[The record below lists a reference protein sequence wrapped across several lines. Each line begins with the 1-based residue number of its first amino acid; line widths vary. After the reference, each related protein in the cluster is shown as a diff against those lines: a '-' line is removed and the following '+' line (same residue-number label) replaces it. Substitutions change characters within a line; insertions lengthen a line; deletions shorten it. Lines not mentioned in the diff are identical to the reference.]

1 MEDEASELKIELGEA
16 KLAKLELEKELALSR
31 QQLAESKA
39 ALAKAQQQQAQQP
52 PPPPQSNATRAAT
65 PSPPPPPI
73 GDSAPPPP
81 PPPIGAVPP
90 PPPPPLA
97 PPTVGNVP
105 PPPPP
110 PVIGGEGGPPVP
122 PPPPPMLA
130 GGPPP
135 PPPPPPPGISK
146 LKTAGTAVMAVNAWG
161 NRSKPMNTLNWEKL
175 PTYKANNTLWGDGGA
190 TQSLEEI
197 LGDGKSLEL
206 DLAELEGMFAKP
218 EVKGRMGGGPSGGEE
233 ERKAKVMKV
242 TLLDAKRSTSVGI
255 VMKRITD
262 ALQGKE
268 LRDALMEVDEN
279 LLPLEV
285 LPMVL
290 EIAPT
295 AEEKALLMNYTGEV
309 TNLDKPELMLRQ
321 LADIP
326 RLEKRLRVMMFKAQL
341 EVDMD
346 GVLMQRCSELAAACK
361 AIKSCKELHA
371 LMQIVLNVGNAL
383 NAGTSKGNAVG
394 YKLSTLLKIAE
405 LKAADKKTTLLHYV
419 VEVVR
424 KNAPTISQPVFE
436 LQKVVRDASR
446 ISLEELHSKKAEAE
460 AGLRKVDEEITWHDE
475 QRLREGDGTTKD
487 ASEYEDQ
494 FPEIFTLFYNEFSE
508 NKDKFVEQLEEA
520 EGTFK
525 EVCGLLGEAEAKEP
539 EDVFDTL
546 EKFVVRFEAVSREAE
561 EARRLAASQSARTA
575 AAAAAAAKPVKE
587 RKQLKSSRPSIIPGG
602 PKRLIGIRPKA
613 AATDSSKMM
622 APITD
627 GPSAGAGEKQPS
639 GGSGGDAAE
648 ADPSLIPQ
656 RRMSSSKKVMNIFSG
671 AGKR

>member
-16 KLAKLELEKELALSR
+16 KLAKLGAREGARAQPAAARGEQSR
-31 QQLAESKA
+31 IGQGA
-39 ALAKAQQQQAQQP
+39 AAAG
-52 PPPPQSNATRAAT
+52 AAT
-65 PSPPPPPI
+65 AAAAAIQRDQSRDAI
-73 GDSAPPPP
+73 TTATSHRRFCATASA
-81 PPPIGAVPP
+81 ATDWRRPP

-130 GGPPP
+130 GG
-135 PPPPPPPGISK
+135 STTAATTATAWYK
-146 LKTAGTAVMAVNAWG
+146 LVPKTAGTAVMAVNAWG

-175 PTYKANNTLWGDGGA
+175 PTYKASPCGA
-190 TQSLEEI
+190 TAARPKASRRYLVMVRASSWTSPSWRAC
-197 LGDGKSLEL
+197 LL
-206 DLAELEGMFAKP
+206 P

-525 EVCGLLGEAEAKEP
+525 EVCGLLGEVEAKEP

-602 PKRLIGIRPKA
+602 PKRLIGDKTKGRG
-613 AATDSSKMM
+613 
-622 APITD
+622 D
-627 GPSAGAGEKQPS
+627 GQDDGADHGWAV
-639 GGSGGDAAE
+639 GGW
-648 ADPSLIPQ
+648 
-656 RRMSSSKKVMNIFSG
+656 RRE
-671 AGKR
+671 AGKRRWRW